1 MRRLALLSALT
12 LAAAPALADAPPAH
26 SDGQPNR
33 YRLEIDATARRA
45 TVEASLWLSGNL
57 LSMFNV
63 APVPGLPNGTADLIE
78 ALEVEGADG
87 ALLPVESLG
96 QGDFELPRGG
106 RVKVRYR
113 VRLEHDRYA
122 WPAGA
127 EEVAYPTDEGWMAT
141 GATLLLADGGDAIVG
156 PIEVA
161 VSLPAGWRAVTPW
174 PAAASGAGFA
184 PASRRELLSNALF
197 FGTAATERVA
207 AGGVELTLLLGR
219 RYRGSAALFADLLRS
234 QLATYRELFGADPQA
249 RRFLVVVNEGAS
261 GDGGAF
267 ASSFSQLIAG
277 DADEASRL
285 IWGYT
290 MAHELLH
297 FWNGLSLVPADSREE
312 WFKEGAT
319 DYLTIATLA
328 RNGWIDEA
336 TARRRLENAVLR
348 VLLARRMQG
357 LEMSVREAGE
367 RKQEHRLLVYG
378 GGCLAAMALD
388 VELRRASG
396 DRAGLP
402 ELVARL
408 FAGYAQ
414 PGARYELADIVR
426 AAREVAGADVAPL
439 LERAVGSGEPFDIVP
454 YLAGLG
460 LRLDTFAEEVY
471 IRPEARAAAADRA
484 RFAAV
489 FGKR

>member
-1 MRRLALLSALT
+1 MRRLALLSVLT

-161 VSLPAGWRAVTPW
+161 VALPAGWRAVTPW
-174 PAAASGAGFA
+174 SVSLRAASSSRFCSAVATEARPLSSPTCCARNWRPTASSLAPTRRPAASWSWSTRA
-184 PASRRELLSNALF
+184 
-197 FGTAATERVA
+197 RVA
-207 AGGVELTLLLGR
+207 M
-219 RYRGSAALFADLLRS
+219 AARS
-234 QLATYRELFGADPQA
+234 
-249 RRFLVVVNEGAS
+249 
-261 GDGGAF
+261 
-267 ASSFSQLIAG
+267 
-277 DADEASRL
+277 
-285 IWGYT
+285 
-290 MAHELLH
+290 
-297 FWNGLSLVPADSREE
+297 
-312 WFKEGAT
+312 
-319 DYLTIATLA
+319 
-328 RNGWIDEA
+328 
-336 TARRRLENAVLR
+336 
-348 VLLARRMQG
+348 
-357 LEMSVREAGE
+357 
-367 RKQEHRLLVYG
+367 
-378 GGCLAAMALD
+378 
-388 VELRRASG
+388 RRASASSSPAMPT
-396 DRAGLP
+396 R
-402 ELVARL
+402 
-408 FAGYAQ
+408 
-414 PGARYELADIVR
+414 R
-426 AAREVAGADVAPL
+426 AA
-439 LERAVGSGEPFDIVP
+439 
-454 YLAGLG
+454 
-460 LRLDTFAEEVY
+460 
-471 IRPEARAAAADRA
+471 
-484 RFAAV
+484 
-489 FGKR
+489 

>member
-1 MRRLALLSALT
+1 MRRLALLSVLA
-12 LAAAPALADAPPAH
+12 LAATPALADPLPEH
-26 SDGQPNR
+26 FDGLPNR
-33 YRLEIDATARRA
+33 YLLEIDASARRV
-45 TVEASLWLSGNL
+45 TVEADLWLSGNL
-57 LSMFNV
+57 LAMFNV
-63 APVPGLPNGTADLIE
+63 APTPGLPNGAADLIE
-78 ALEVEGADG
+78 GLEVTGADG
-87 ALLPVESLG
+87 ALLPVVNLG
-96 QGDFELPRGG
+96 QGDFQLPRGG
-106 RVKVRYR
+106 RMKVRYR
-113 VRLEHDRYA
+113 VRLEHDRYV

-141 GATLLLADGGDAIVG
+141 GATLFLADGGDAIVG
-156 PIEVA
+156 PIEVVFA
-161 VSLPAGWRAVTPW
+161 LPAGWRAVTPW
-174 PAAASGAGFA
+174 PAASSGADFA

-197 FGTAATERVA
+197 FGTATTERVE

-219 RYRGSAALFADLLRS
+219 RYRGSAGLFADLLRS
-234 QLATYRELFGADPQA
+234 QLASYREIFGADPQA

-297 FWNGLSLVPADSREE
+297 FWNGLSLVPEDFREE
-312 WFKEGAT
+312 WFKEGVT

-336 TARRRLENAVLR
+336 TARRRLENSVLR

-357 LEMSVREAGE
+357 LEMSVRAAGE

-378 GGCLAAMALD
+378 GGCLAALALD
-388 VELRRASG
+388 VELRRASS
-396 DRAGLP
+396 DRVGLP
-402 ELVARL
+402 ELAARL
-408 FAGYAQ
+408 YAGHAG
-414 PGARYELADIVR
+414 PGSRYGLADIVQ
-426 AAREVAGADVAPL
+426 AAREISGADVGPL
-439 LERAVGSGEPFDIVP
+439 LERAVGSSEPFDIVP
-454 YLAGLG
+454 PLAGLG

-471 IRPEARAAAADRA
+471 IRPDARATAADRA

-489 FGKR
+489 FGGR